1 MATTAT
7 SKKPGISVE
16 EYERRRDFLETL
28 KSLSKAELVEIVRIL
43 QKFEVVYSENTNGI
57 FFNVGMLDQEV
68 FDALLKFM
76 EFTQSNK
83 QVLAAREEIMSS
95 LATEMRLSTSISD
108 EKTE

>member
-1 MATTAT
+1 MSTAT
-7 SKKPGISVE
+7 KKPGISVA

-28 KSLSKAELVEIVRIL
+28 KTLSKAELVEIVRIL

-57 FFNVGMLDQEV
+57 FFNVGMLDQDV

-83 QVLAAREEIMSS
+83 KVLAAREEMMSS
-95 LATEMRLSTSISD
+95 LATEMGLTTVVD
-108 EKTE
+108 NEKTE

>member
-1 MATTAT
+1 MSTVA
-7 SKKPGISVE
+7 KKPGISVA
-16 EYERRRDFLETL
+16 EYERRKDFLETL
-28 KSLSKAELVEIVRIL
+28 KTLSKAELVEIVRIL

-68 FDALLKFM
+68 FDALLKFL

-95 LATEMRLSTSISD
+95 LATEMGLHVTEAESA